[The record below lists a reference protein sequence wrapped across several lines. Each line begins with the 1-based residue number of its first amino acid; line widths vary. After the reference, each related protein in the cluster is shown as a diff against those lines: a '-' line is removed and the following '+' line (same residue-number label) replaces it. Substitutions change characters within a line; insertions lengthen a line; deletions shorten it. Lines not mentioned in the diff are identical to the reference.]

1 MQNFLLK
8 KLTVKILSSEIKE
21 KKLFFWGR
29 ESEQLSLVGEILSE
43 VNYKSLVDS
52 LELKGLPKGV
62 SILLYGNPGTG
73 KTESVMQWARETG
86 RDIIHV
92 DLST

>member
-1 MQNFLLK
+1 M
-8 KLTVKILSSEIKE
+8 
-21 KKLFFWGR
+21 
-29 ESEQLSLVGEILSE
+29 
-43 VNYKSLVDS
+43 VDR

-62 SILLYGNPGTG
+62 SIILYGSPGTG

-92 DLST
+92 DISASKSMWYGESEK